1 MALNMHESIF
11 SELADF
17 IVSQPSLE
25 AIAAYRVP
33 AALEQRIHDLLEKNR
48 EEGLTADEREE
59 MERFLAMSHLMT
71 LTKARARL
79 KFEGRA

>member
-25 AIAAYRVP
+25 AIIAYRVP
-33 AALEQRIHDLLEKNR
+33 EALEQRIHDLLEKNR
-48 EEGLTADEREE
+48 EESLTADERAE
-59 MERFLAMSHLMT
+59 MDKFLAMSHLMT

-79 KFEGRA
+79 RLEGKA

>member
-1 MALNMHESIF
+1 MALNMQESIF
-11 SELADF
+11 SELAEF

-25 AIAAYRVP
+25 AIAAYGVP

-48 EEGLTADEREE
+48 EEGLTPEEREE

-79 KFEGRA
+79 KLEGRA